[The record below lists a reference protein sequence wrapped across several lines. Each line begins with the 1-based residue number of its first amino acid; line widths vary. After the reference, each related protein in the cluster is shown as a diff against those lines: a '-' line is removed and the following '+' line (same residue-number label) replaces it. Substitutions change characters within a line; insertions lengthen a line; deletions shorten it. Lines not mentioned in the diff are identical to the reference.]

1 MLLQRQARDQPRQGL
16 RPLAVPVGLPPVEV
30 FPVDDVE
37 DVAALEADPELVAR
51 DVEVVVGIVV
61 EVRSVVELNEKNAK
75 FSSFLMN

>member
-16 RPLAVPVGLPPVEV
+16 RPLPVPVGLPPVEV
-30 FPVDDVE
+30 LPVDDVE
-37 DVAALEADPELVAR
+37 DVAALEADAELVAG

-61 EVRSVVELNEKNAK
+61 EVRPVMELKKAQ